1 MAVHEGHI
9 SPISKCT
16 KIVHSQEDI
25 LQKSSLFYYLLSQIS
40 LQQFIYELVPVS
52 LVGIISG
59 NTLAGMKYPTC
70 LIWEI
75 PRCFIEE
82 SNSNRESK
90 KSYCGILQPPP
101 GNSTEMLW
109 SKASH
114 PGWMGLWAP
123 DWAVGV
129 PAHCGELD
137 SIAFQSPF
145 QLKPAPPHTRVPVRL
160 PLDNLTIKSQ
170 LPNHLSGG
178 SRLAVALCS
187 LV

>member
-129 PAHCGELD
+129 PIHRRELNWMTFKGPFRLKRFYD
-137 SIAFQSPF
+137 SS
-145 QLKPAPPHTRVPVRL
+145 LL
-160 PLDNLTIKSQ
+160 
-170 LPNHLSGG
+170 LSF
-178 SRLAVALCS
+178 LC
-187 LV
+187 